1 MATTP
6 DRERQLQE
14 DAAQLQRLG
23 YAQQLLRD
31 MGGFSNFAVS
41 FSIISILTGAVTL
54 YGHGL
59 RFGGPYVMGVGWPLV
74 AVMTLA
80 VAASLAQ
87 LASSFPTAG
96 ALYHWAAMLGGPRVG
111 FFTAWLNTVGQFA
124 ITAGID
130 YGLAEFLADMLGLP
144 RERGAVLSLYAAI
157 LLSHAML
164 NHVGVRVVAWLNDFS
179 AWYHLAGVALLIGAL
194 AALAPRQDAAF
205 LLTRFSSE
213 SPSWYVYGFLIG
225 LLQAQWTF
233 TGYDAS
239 AHISEETRDPT
250 RNAPWGI
257 FLSVAVSAV
266 VGYVL
271 LGAVTLAI
279 QDLPAA
285 AAAPNPFLYVLTSAL
300 GPSVGGALVWVAIGA
315 MWFCGLSS
323 VTSNSRMLFAFA
335 RDNGLPGS
343 RWLKHVS
350 PRFRSPSV
358 AVWVSVAAAFV
369 VALWA
374 EAYAAMVALSTLAL
388 YASYA
393 RIRPADAV
401 LQGIVELSGSGHPW
415 MDAEESREAGVAAG
429 GRGVRGQRADAAGVR
444 RTPGATPEH
453 LAVLGLPSPAP
464 GGRCSPDACAPAA
477 GAGEQRARTG
487 HYAAGARPAQR
498 RAGAVRAGRGR
509 RIPGAAGGRPGARCV
524 LTLPASV
531 RILLA
536 TSPVDMRKSIDGLM
550 ALVRTSWGEDVYSGH
565 LFAFVSRRGDRVKIL
580 TFSRGGFVLYY
591 KRLEQGRFRLPPVDA
606 QAQAVQLDATQLAML
621 LDGIDVAE
629 VKRQPAWTPPGRTG
643 T

>member
-1 MATTP
+1 MGPRILGAMANPP
-6 DRERQLQE
+6 DHERQLEE

-23 YAQQLLRD
+23 YAQQLLRG

-59 RFGGPYVMGVGWPLV
+59 RFGGPMVMGVGWPLV

-111 FFTAWLNTVGQFA
+111 FFTAWLNTLGQFA

-130 YGLAEFLADMLGLP
+130 YGLAEFLADMLGWP
-144 RERGAVLSLYAAI
+144 RERMSVLPLYLAI
-157 LLSHAML
+157 LLSHAAL

-179 AWYHLAGVALLIGAL
+179 AWYHVAGVAVLIGAL
-194 AALAPRQDAAF
+194 ALFAPKQDASF

-213 SPSWYVYGFLIG
+213 TPLYAYGFLIG

-266 VGYVL
+266 AGYLL

-279 QDLPAA
+279 QDLPTTAA
-285 AAAPNPFLYVLTSAL
+285 AANPFLYVLTQAL
-300 GPSVGGALVWVAIGA
+300 GPALGGALVWVAIGA

-335 RDNGLPGS
+335 RDNGLPAS
-343 RWLKHVS
+343 KWLAQVS
-350 PRFRSPSV
+350 PRFRSPAV
-358 AVWVSVAAAFV
+358 AVWVSVAGSGV

-393 RIRPADAV
+393 LPV
-401 LQGIVELSGSGHPW
+401 WVGF
-415 MDAEESREAGVAAG
+415 
-429 GRGVRGQRADAAGVR
+429 RA
-444 RTPGATPEH
+444 
-453 LAVLGLPSPAP
+453 
-464 GGRCSPDACAPAA
+464 
-477 GAGEQRARTG
+477 
-487 HYAAGARPAQR
+487 R
-498 RAGAVRAGRGR
+498 RAGTWAHRGPWDLGRASPWVNGVALAWSAVVMVLFVLPPNQLAGYTFA
-509 RIPGAAGGRPGARCV
+509 GALVLLGLYWALVQRHTFTGPQVTLLRP
-524 LTLPASV
+524 PAAT
-531 RILLA
+531 A
-536 TSPVDMRKSIDGLM
+536 TSAAPS
-550 ALVRTSWGEDVYSGH
+550 SPSSG
-565 LFAFVSRRGDRVKIL
+565 
-580 TFSRGGFVLYY
+580 
-591 KRLEQGRFRLPPVDA
+591 
-606 QAQAVQLDATQLAML
+606 
-621 LDGIDVAE
+621 
-629 VKRQPAWTPPGRTG
+629 
-643 T
+643 